1 MNIDQL
7 TNQAIELLKQMI
19 STPSFSRDEEQVS
32 NLITDF
38 FASKG
43 YEVRRELN
51 NIILQ
56 TEYDSNKPT
65 ILLNSH
71 IDTVKAS
78 ASWTKQPFEPQMED
92 DTLYGLGSNDAGASV
107 VSLFSAFEVL
117 SKKEQPYN
125 LIFLASA
132 EEEVSGKN
140 GVEYALTK
148 LPKIDFAVVGEPTE
162 MQAAIAEKGLMVID
176 GVAKGVSGH
185 AAREEGVNAI
195 YKAMQDVEWVQNFK
209 FPKVSE
215 FLGSVKM
222 SITQINAGTTHNVVP
237 DECNY
242 VMDIRSNELYS
253 NQEIF
258 EILQENTIAELTAR
272 SFRLNSSAIDENHAF
287 VKRCKNKG
295 LNLFGSPTLSD
306 QSLMRI
312 PSIKM
317 GPGHSS
323 RSHSADEFIKK
334 SEIRQAIAQYIE
346 LLDGIEIQ

>member
-7 TNQAIELLKQMI
+7 TNQAFDLLKMMI
-19 STPSFSRDEEQVS
+19 AIPSFSRDEEQVS

-38 FASKG
+38 LISKG

-56 TEYDSNKPT
+56 TKYDSSKPT

-71 IDTVKAS
+71 IDTVKAGTT
-78 ASWTKQPFEPQMED
+78 WTKDPFQPTEEGE
-92 DTLYGLGSNDAGASV
+92 TLFGLGSNDAGASV

-117 SKKEQPYN
+117 SKKEQAYN

-148 LPKIDFAVVGEPTE
+148 LPKIDFALVGEPTE
-162 MQAAIAEKGLMVID
+162 MQAAIAEKGLMVVD
-176 GVAKGVSGH
+176 CVAKGVSGH

-195 YKAMQDVEWVQNFK
+195 YKAMQDVQWVQEFK
-209 FPKVSE
+209 FPKVSK
-215 FLGSVKM
+215 FLGPIKM
-222 SITQINAGTTHNVVP
+222 SITVMNAGTTHNVVP
-237 DECNY
+237 DECKY

-253 NQEIF
+253 NEEIF
-258 EILQENTIAELTAR
+258 EILKENMIAEVSAR
-272 SFRLNSSAIDENHAF
+272 SFRLNSSSIDKEHAF
-287 VKRCKNKG
+287 LKRCEAKG
-295 LNLFGSPTLSD
+295 INMFGSPTLSD
-306 QSLMRI
+306 QSLMRF

-334 SEIRQAIAQYIE
+334 SEIKQAIEQYIE
-346 LLDGIEIQ
+346 LLDGLKI